1 MLTNRLATKP
11 LMMLGLLTLLSGCA
25 TVASE
30 SALADGL
37 RLPLAELADAVR
49 DDGGPKSKAAAR
61 NVIATY
67 LAWERN

>member
-1 MLTNRLATKP
+1 
-11 LMMLGLLTLLSGCA
+11 MLGLLMLLGACA
-25 TVASE
+25 TTSVSE

-61 NVIATY
+61 NVIAKY
-67 LAWERN
+67 LAAVGG